1 MIAIHPQYLDLGGKK
16 CHRDLQIVLTF
27 DDHII
32 LSVYVSTLTSHCPN
46 SVLVT
51 VAYLGF
57 IF

>member
-1 MIAIHPQYLDLGGKK
+1 MIATHPQYLDLGEKNVTGFSNS
-16 CHRDLQIVLTF
+16 F
-27 DDHII
+27 DDQII

-57 IF
+57 KF